1 MPRDDAVKIIV
12 SLFLLVIAAGSAAAD
27 DIPLPRPRPASP
39 PAMAPAEAQAESQ
52 AEPSECRLRL
62 TEELAIAPSVAPIDL
77 PGGCLVADVVRLE
90 TVILRDRSRVAVMPP
105 ATLRCS
111 MAEAIV
117 RWVREDVAAAV
128 RELGASLRGLDNY
141 ASFDCRGRNNIA
153 GAKLSEH
160 GHANALDIRSLRLSD
175 GEIMKLADPYVA
187 RGFREDMR
195 RSACAR
201 FSTVLGPG
209 SDGYHEDHIHVDLME
224 RAPGRFRMCQ
234 CDVRDPQPEAEVGDT
249 VPLPRPRPT
258 TNQNAASRSR

>member
-1 MPRDDAVKIIV
+1 
-12 SLFLLVIAAGSAAAD
+12 
-27 DIPLPRPRPASP
+27 
-39 PAMAPAEAQAESQ
+39 MAPAEAQAESQ

-160 GHANALDIRSLRLSD
+160 GHANAIDIAAFL
-175 GEIMKLADPYVA
+175 LADGRAVDVKGGWWGGLAERNFLRDVRASTQQMGASTAP
-187 RGFREDMR
+187 RPDLF
-195 RSACAR
+195 SACR
-201 FSTVLGPG
+201 V
-209 SDGYHEDHIHVDLME
+209 
-224 RAPGRFRMCQ
+224 
-234 CDVRDPQPEAEVGDT
+234 
-249 VPLPRPRPT
+249 RPR
-258 TNQNAASRSR
+258 R